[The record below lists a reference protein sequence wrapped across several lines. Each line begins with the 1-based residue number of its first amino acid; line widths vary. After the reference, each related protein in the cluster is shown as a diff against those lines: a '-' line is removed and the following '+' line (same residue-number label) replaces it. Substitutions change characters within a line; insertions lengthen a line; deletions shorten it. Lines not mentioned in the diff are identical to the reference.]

1 MIDHKQIF
9 ENIKSDLIETI
20 DEVKQIMSDQIK
32 SIKPQVQEETKTVK
46 DFKKALDAHGKEDDE
61 EMIVTTKDNMDVDKS
76 SDFNR

>member
-1 MIDHKQIF
+1 
-9 ENIKSDLIETI
+9 
-20 DEVKQIMSDQIK
+20 MSDQIK

-61 EMIVTTKDNMDVDKS
+61 EMIVTTKDNMEVDKS